1 VLQLVLFRSIP
12 APPTVTIVNP
22 PGEDNPVAIRYVS
35 VSCPAETYPEYRARY
50 SIDEGAL
57 GSWSSWS
64 TTPSTTASMWF
75 GEKLVVEVE
84 ARCISDWTPKIP
96 GTEGP
101 PATTVNPPWI
111 RPIPVPDA
119 PLNVKHDNG
128 GTSVPKADRVL
139 WDAVV
144 CPTNTTVSYIP
155 QRDGSGV
162 GWQDGLTY
170 NVATAYGTRY
180 TYTVIARCS
189 SPYTTSPNSAQ
200 SNETGWTTPIPA
212 PSTASLWV
220 SVPGSAYAGDW
231 FSVNAG
237 GSTCAW
243 PSNTFYDFTN
253 SRDGL
258 TPTDRLVG
266 GRGNANTSDYWSS
279 TGYVTYSVRIQCRT
293 ADAVSPWSGW
303 KSDGINIVNPPAPP
317 APGSVGS
324 SSGSW
329 TRYCGNSGFQGT
341 ADWAASSGASSYNVQ
356 VNWTQVNGQPAGW
369 TGAGTTGATSLTVNQ
384 SGSVANNPQIQLR
397 VQAVGAGGT
406 SAWSQVP
413 ISASLGCF

>member
-12 APPTVTIVNP
+12 APPTVTVDDA

-35 VSCPAETYPEYRARY
+35 ASCPAETYPEYRARS
-50 SIDEGAL
+50 SINEGAL
-57 GSWSSWS
+57 GSWSGWS

-84 ARCISDWTPKIP
+84 ARCISDWTPEIP

-111 RPIPVPDA
+111 RPIPAPDA
-119 PLNVKHDNG
+119 PLNVRHDNG
-128 GTSVPKADRVL
+128 GTSTAKADRVL
-139 WDAVV
+139 WNAVV
-144 CPTNTTVSYIP
+144 CPTNTVASYNP

-189 SPYTTSPNSAQ
+189 SPYTVSPNSPQ
-200 SNETGWTTPIPA
+200 SLETGWTTPIPA

-220 SVPGSAYAGDW
+220 SVPAEAYAGDW

-258 TPTDRLVG
+258 TPANRLVG

-279 TGYVTYSVRIQCRT
+279 TGWVTYSVKIQCRT

-317 APGSVGS
+317 AAGYPGGGIAYFVG
-324 SSGSW
+324 
-329 TRYCGNSGFQGT
+329 GNGCEWPPFS
-341 ADWAASSGASSYNVQ
+341 
-356 VNWTQVNGQPAGW
+356 PRP
-369 TGAGTTGATSLTVNQ
+369 NQ
-384 SGSVANNPQIQLR
+384 ELR
-397 VQAVGAGGT
+397 VNAYEGDCYWQSRLLQQDAGGNYT
-406 SAWSQVP
+406 DEWGPWEPSDPGEWYNKP
-413 ISASLGCF
+413 YTG